1 MKKNFIL
8 AVIILLSVSYSASGQ
23 SFKGDFKKALDAGNT
38 EKAEKILADWDFA
51 DSNNPELF
59 VAYFNL
65 YTVRSMEKDSTK
77 PDMEYARKALESI
90 SNGIEFFPTRFDMR
104 LGKIY
109 MLLRLKDYKSVTAE
123 VIKLINYSKEIG
135 NDWKGENYSLI
146 ERPDEMLNDA
156 VQEFQGVMFSKK
168 DPALNKD
175 ILKISEEMLKC
186 YPAHA
191 QSLLNMS
198 TVYIFEKDYDRS
210 LQALLKAVQMK
221 PENAV
226 YQYNIAYV
234 YEMKGDKVSA
244 GKHYKF
250 AVDHAT
256 ANEQKLKEA
265 AQKRYDSLK

>member
-1 MKKNFIL
+1 MKKNFIITV
-8 AVIILLSVSYSASGQ
+8 VIFLSASYSASGQ
-23 SFKGDFKKALDAGNT
+23 SFKGDFKEALDAGNT
-38 EKAEKILADWDFA
+38 AKAEQILGAWDFA

-65 YTVRSMEKDSTK
+65 YTVKSMEKDSTK
-77 PDMEYARKALESI
+77 YDMEYARKALESI

-104 LGKIY
+104 LAKIY
-109 MLLRLKDYKSVTAE
+109 MLLRLEDYKSVTAE

-156 VQEFQGVMFSKK
+156 VQEFQGIMFSKK
-168 DPALNKD
+168 KPALYED
-175 ILKISEEMLKC
+175 ILKISGEMLAC

-191 QSLLNMS
+191 QSLLNIS
-198 TVYIFEKDYDRS
+198 TVYISKKDYDRS
-210 LQALLKAVQMK
+210 LEALLKAVQMK

-226 YQYNIAYV
+226 YQYNTAYV
-234 YEMKGDKVSA
+234 YEMKGDKAGA
-244 GKHYKF
+244 GKHYRL
-250 AVDHAT
+250 AVNHAT

-265 AQKRYDSLK
+265 AQKRLDSLK